1 MDTKTRFGLRLKAIR
16 REKKLTQEELATR
29 IGRSVDA
36 LSNIERGK
44 SLPNFVTVE
53 QLSQALSV
61 PLKTLFDFDEAPISR
76 RRAQLIEEL
85 QSVIRKRAFAFAST
99 RIGVRVP
106 TARRLA
112 LRLRTERPSSR

>member
-61 PLKTLFDFDEAPISR
+61 PLKTLFDFGEAPISR

-85 QSVIRKRAFAFAST
+85 QSVTRELSDDTLELAVEQIRVLARKRTS
-99 RIGVRVP
+99 P
-106 TARRLA
+106 RLA
-112 LRLRTERPSSR
+112 K